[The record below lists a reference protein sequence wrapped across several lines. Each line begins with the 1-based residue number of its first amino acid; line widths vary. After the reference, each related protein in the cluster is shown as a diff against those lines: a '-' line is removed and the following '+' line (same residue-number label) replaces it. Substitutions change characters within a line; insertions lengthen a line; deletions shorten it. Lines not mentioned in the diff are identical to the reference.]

1 MNKLYILEGCIYFD
15 EQAMALSINGE
26 QENTII
32 LPAPSARL
40 LSELIKTNG
49 TMVTREEL
57 LVRVWEDYGYR
68 ASNSNL
74 NNYLSILRRS
84 LTSLLPQTILITTLP
99 KKGIVFQANIEECS
113 VNTHQNEP
121 AESTAII
128 EYEEPEPTPEPE
140 SEPETGAA
148 LLPKWRKIT
157 PKIVLFASI
166 GLLFSAAIWSFF
178 PTSLPVMSERHLFTL
193 SQCRFYLIQDTPL
206 SQNEVLSIMDKYN
219 ISLNCDSYP
228 RDVFVTHYD
237 ETGKRRVMTFF
248 AWCQRDDNG
257 KYTRCENIKKVSWR
271 RV

>member
-15 EQAMALSINGE
+15 EHTMALSLDGE
-26 QENTII
+26 QENTIV

-57 LVRVWEDYGYR
+57 LVRVWGNYGYR

-99 KKGIVFQANIEECS
+99 KKGIIFQANIEEVS
-113 VNTHQNEP
+113 VRAHQEKVTDSSVICELE
-121 AESTAII
+121 ALELA
-128 EYEEPEPTPEPE
+128 
-140 SEPETGAA
+140 SEPKAGVDLRPE
-148 LLPKWRKIT
+148 WRKII
-157 PKIVLFASI
+157 PKFILSGSAGVLFLALI
-166 GLLFSAAIWSFF
+166 FLFFR
-178 PTSLPVMSERHLFTL
+178 TSLPIMSERHLFTL

-206 SQNEVLSIMDKYN
+206 SQNEVLSIMDEYD

-248 AWCQRDDNG
+248 AWCQRSGNG
-257 KYTRCENIKKVSWR
+257 KYTRCENIKKASWR

>member
-1 MNKLYILEGCIYFD
+1 MNKFYILEGCIHFD
-15 EQAMALSINGE
+15 EQTMALSLDGE
-26 QENTII
+26 RENTIT

-57 LVRVWEDYGYR
+57 LVRVWEEYGYR

-99 KKGIVFQANIEECS
+99 KKGIIFQANIEEGS
-113 VNTHQNEP
+113 VHAHQEKATDSPEMNEFE
-121 AESTAII
+121 AIERASESKT
-128 EYEEPEPTPEPE
+128 ELDLRPE
-140 SEPETGAA
+140 
-148 LLPKWRKIT
+148 WRKIV
-157 PKIVLFASI
+157 PKLMLVGSA
-166 GLLFSAAIWSFF
+166 GLLFSVAIFMFF
-178 PTSLPVMSERHLFTL
+178 RNSLPIMPERHLFTL

-206 SQNEVLSIMDKYN
+206 SQNEVLSIMEQYD
-219 ISLNCDSYP
+219 IRLNCDSYP

-237 ETGKRRVMTFF
+237 EIGKRRVMTFF
-248 AWCQRDDNG
+248 AWCQRDGNG